1 MLKSLQN
8 NVISLKS
15 VEKLQQ
21 TQLDHHQN
29 LDQSVSMVGL
39 SKMHDKFINVNNPF
53 AKGMQNDI
61 LKNTNKM
68 EEIVKQTME
77 TLRKI

>member
-39 SKMHDKFINVNNPF
+39 SKMQDKFINVNNPF